1 MKRFI
6 IILCALFAT
15 ITLPAQNKTRKAIFV
30 IIDGVPADVIEKL
43 DLPNFKK
50 IAKEGG
56 IAHVLVGGEKGG
68 YSQSPTVSA
77 SGYNCILTG
86 TWVNKHNV
94 WECCSAAGINYN
106 YPSIFR
112 LLKTQSPQKTIGIFS
127 SWQNNRTGLVGDALP
142 ATGNIAF
149 DYKFDGLEYD
159 TINYPHDSNKDY
171 MHRIDEKVVDEATQK
186 IQTNG
191 PDLSWVYLEYT
202 DDMGH
207 MHGDSPEFY
216 KAVGYADS
224 QVGRIWN
231 AIEYRQKNFNEE
243 WMLIVTTDHGRDSVT
258 GRDHGG
264 QSAREKTGWLLTNAK
279 NLNDRFKNQQ
289 GSIVD
294 IMPTIARF
302 MSLNIPLDDAR
313 EVDGVPLIGKL
324 SLTDPSAQLE
334 NQQAT
339 IRWENSNR
347 KGKVKIWATS
357 TNNRKTGGKDE
368 YRLLKK
374 ATLKSQQATFDLK
387 DYPSSFYK
395 IVLEG
400 KNNIVNCWIPEPKEK
415 R

>member
-6 IILCALFAT
+6 IILCSLFAT
-15 ITLPAQNKTRKAIFV
+15 ITLTAQNKTRKVIFV
-30 IIDGVPADVIEKL
+30 IIDGVPADVIEKH

-50 IAKEGG
+50 IAQEGG
-56 IAHVLVGGEKGG
+56 FAHVMVGGKTGY
-68 YSQSPTVSA
+68 YSQSPTLSA
-77 SGYNCILTG
+77 VGYNSVLTG

-94 WECCSAAGINYN
+94 WECCSAVGINYN

-112 LLKTQSPQKTIGIFS
+112 LLKTKSPQKKIGIFS
-127 SWQNNRTGLVGDALP
+127 SWRDNRTGLVGDALP
-142 ATGNIAF
+142 ATGNISF

-159 TINYPHDSNKDY
+159 TVNYPHDANKDY
-171 MHRIDEKVVDEATQK
+171 MHRIDEKVVDEATQN

-231 AIEYRQKNFNEE
+231 AVEYRQKNFNEE
-243 WMLIVTTDHGRDSVT
+243 WMLIVTTDHGRDSIT
-258 GRDHGG
+258 GKNHGG

-279 NLNDRFKNQQ
+279 DLNARFKNQQ

-302 MSLNIPLDDAR
+302 MSLDIPVDDAR

-324 SLTDPSAQLE
+324 SLTDPSVQLN

-339 IRWENSNR
+339 VRWKNSDK

-374 ATLKSQQATFDLK
+374 ANLKSQQATVDLK
-387 DYPSSFYK
+387 NYPSSFYK

-400 KNNIVNCWIPEPKEK
+400 KDNIVNCWIPGPKEK
-415 R
+415 